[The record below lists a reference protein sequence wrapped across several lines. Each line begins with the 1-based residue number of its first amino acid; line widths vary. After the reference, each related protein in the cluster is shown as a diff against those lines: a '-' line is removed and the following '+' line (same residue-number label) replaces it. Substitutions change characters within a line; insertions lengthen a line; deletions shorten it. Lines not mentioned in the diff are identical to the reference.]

1 MKRSVKRRSGR
12 TAKHAIHVAPHALIQ
27 QGVALHQ
34 TGRLAEAESVYRQLL
49 ALGQDPGVL
58 HLLGVLLSQTSRAGE
73 GVELIRRAVKLAPS
87 VADFR
92 ANLAGVLGSL
102 GRHEEAA
109 EELRAALKLRPGDPH
124 ALNNL
129 GAALEHLE
137 RTDESVA
144 VLKEAVDRH
153 PDFAEAWANL
163 SNALRKNGNA
173 VEAVDAACRAV
184 ALKPDMAE
192 GWHAL
197 GAGLQDKGT
206 GGQGDEGT
214 WERGTQSAI
223 PQHSAPSTQHL
234 PPLDEAIFCLRRAVA
249 LRPEHVESHVSLAG
263 ALLLRGDWEEG
274 FREHEW
280 RRREARFARPHGKP
294 WDLSTTCG
302 RPEEDL
308 AGKRLLL
315 FAEGGLGNAIHYVRY
330 VPMLTKWAA
339 EVIVECHPALA
350 PLLRQVKGIGPVIGF
365 GEKVDSYDLYC
376 PLPSLPALLT
386 STSSVEPGRRG
397 TPPTVEAPYIEP
409 DPARVDRWRER
420 LDALCPRV
428 PLSPCPPVPLSAF
441 RVGVNW
447 LAEQGTAWG
456 RRRSIP
462 LEQFAPLAAVPGV
475 KLVSLQK
482 GWEPVELDA
491 GTRRHGDAGISA
503 TNGVRSSGPLSA
515 PPRLRVPV
523 SVLLGLDDDGGAF
536 LDTAAVIRNL
546 DLVITCDT
554 SIAHL
559 AGALGAEVW
568 VALGAAADWRWMLD
582 KGDTPWYPTMRL
594 FRQRR
599 EGEWGPAF
607 ERMAECLS
615 TRRRGD
621 AETRG
626 PGEAEFNSAIGNRQS
641 AIPETQ
647 HPALGTAHREAFQ
660 RIYEQELWGGGSGH
674 GSRRTT
680 TEPYR
685 NLLQQLL
692 PDKQVERV
700 VDLGCGDW
708 QFSRLIDWEGIEYHG
723 VDVVPA
729 VIEANRQMYGRPNIA
744 FECADIRTW
753 QAPDA
758 DLYILKDVLQHW
770 PDRDIKALLSRM
782 AGRPM
787 LITNSA
793 PTADHIDLDLPG
805 DFRPLDVRR
814 PPFNCAARE
823 LLRYGSISGDGKL
836 VVLT

>member
-1 MKRSVKRRSGR
+1 MKRSAKRRSGR
-12 TAKHAIHVAPHALIQ
+12 TAKHAVQVAPHALIQ

-34 TGRLAEAESVYRQLL
+34 TGRLAEAEATYRRVLSTK
-49 ALGQDPGVL
+49 QDPGVL

-73 GVELIRRAVKLAPS
+73 GVELIRRAVKLAPNIP
-87 VADFR
+87 DFR

-109 EELRAALKLRPGDPH
+109 EEPRAALALRPGDPH

-137 RTDESVA
+137 RTEESIA

-173 VEAVDAACRAV
+173 VEAVGAARRAV
-184 ALKPDMAE
+184 QLKPDMPE

-197 GAGLQDKGT
+197 GGALQERPSPCPPSPCPLP
-206 GGQGDEGT
+206 GGEG
-214 WERGTQSAI
+214 GA
-223 PQHSAPSTQHL
+223 
-234 PPLDEAIFCLRRAVA
+234 LDEAIFCLRRAVA
-249 LRPEHVESHVSLAG
+249 LRPEHVEAHESLAS

-280 RRREARFARPHGKP
+280 RRREARFARPHGRP

-302 RPEEDL
+302 RPEEAL

-330 VPMLTKWAA
+330 VPMLAQWAA
-339 EVIVECHPALA
+339 EVIVECHPALV

-365 GEKVDSYDLYC
+365 GEPIDSYDLYC

-386 STSSVEPGRRG
+386 STRSLRSEHSGSKTVEPGRRG
-397 TPPTVEAPYIEP
+397 TPTVEIPYIEA
-409 DPARVDRWRER
+409 DPARVVRWKQR
-420 LDALCPRV
+420 LDAE
-428 PLSPCPPVPLSAF
+428 SPPSPSGRGQSEGAAALI

-475 KLVSLQK
+475 QLVSLQK
-482 GWEPVELDA
+482 GWEPRPSPCPLPE
-491 GTRRHGDAGISA
+491 GEGIQA
-503 TNGVRSSGPLSA
+503 AVPHF
-515 PPRLRVPV
+515 PV
-523 SVLLGLDDDGGAF
+523 STLPGLDEEGGAF
-536 LDTAAVIRNL
+536 LDTAAVIHNL

-559 AGALGAEVW
+559 AGALGAQVW

-582 KGDTPWYPTMRL
+582 TGDTPWYPTMRL
-594 FRQRR
+594 FRQQR
-599 EGEWGPAF
+599 EGEWQPVF
-607 ERMAECLS
+607 ERMAECL
-615 TRRRGD
+615 T
-621 AETRG
+621 TRG
-626 PGEAEFNSAIGNRQS
+626 QGDNGIPSIPSVSICDPSVAITSALR
-641 AIPETQ
+641 PC
-647 HPALGTAHREAFQ
+647 TAHREAFQ
-660 RIYEQELWGGGSGH
+660 RIYDHQLWGGGSGH

-685 NLLQQLL
+685 QLLQRLL
-692 PDKQVERV
+692 TGKQVERV

-708 QFSRLIDWEGIEYHG
+708 QFSRLIDWDGIQYLG

-729 VIEANRQMYGRPNIA
+729 VIEADRRTHSAANIA
-744 FECADIRTW
+744 FQCADIRTW
-753 QAPDA
+753 HPPDA

-782 AGRPM
+782 AGRRM

-805 DFRPLDVRR
+805 DFRPLDLRR
-814 PPFNCAARE
+814 PPFNYAAQE
-823 LLRYGSISGDGKL
+823 LLRYQSIPGDEKL
-836 VVLT
+836 VLLVAT

>member
-1 MKRSVKRRSGR
+1 MKRSAKRRSGR
-12 TAKHAIHVAPHALIQ
+12 TAKRAVQAAPQPLIQ
-27 QGVALHQ
+27 IAVEHHQ
-34 TGRLAEAESVYRQLL
+34 AGRLSEAESFYRRVLL
-49 ALGQDPGVL
+49 QNQDPGVL
-58 HLLGVLLSQTSRAGE
+58 HLLGVLLSQTSRAEE
-73 GVELIRRAVKLAPS
+73 GVELIRRAVRLAPA
-87 VADFR
+87 VPDFR

-109 EELRAALKLRPGDPH
+109 EELRAALALRPGDPH

-144 VLKEAVDRH
+144 VLKEAVGRH

-173 VEAVDAACRAV
+173 IEAAGAARRAV
-184 ALKPDMAE
+184 RLKPDLPEA
-192 GWHAL
+192 WHSL
-197 GAGLQDKGT
+197 GAALQDT
-206 GGQGDEGT
+206 PASGGLSPCPDSTELVAGPVSLSPCPSSR
-214 WERGTQSAI
+214 ER
-223 PQHSAPSTQHL
+223 
-234 PPLDEAIFCLRRAVA
+234 LDESIFCLRRAVA

-330 VPMLTKWAA
+330 APMLAQWAA
-339 EVIVECHPALA
+339 EVTVECHPGLVQ
-350 PLLRQVKGIGPVIGF
+350 LLRQVKGISPVIGY
-365 GEKVDSYDLYC
+365 GEKIDPYDLYC
-376 PLPSLPALLT
+376 PLPSLPALL
-386 STSSVEPGRRG
+386 SRRG
-397 TPPTVEAPYIEP
+397 TPPTVDVPYIEP
-409 DPARVDRWRER
+409 DPARVERWRQR
-420 LDALCPRV
+420 LDELCPHV
-428 PLSPCPPVPLSAF
+428 PLSPCPPVPLPGF
-441 RVGVNW
+441 RVGINW

-475 KLVSLQK
+475 QLVSLQK
-482 GWEPVELDA
+482 GW
-491 GTRRHGDAGISA
+491 
-503 TNGVRSSGPLSA
+503 A
-515 PPRLRVPV
+515 PPPQPRAAVPHV
-523 SVLLGLDDDGGAF
+523 PITVLPGLDEDGGAF
-536 LDTAAVIRNL
+536 LDTAAAIRNL

-559 AGALGAEVW
+559 AGALGAPVW

-594 FRQRR
+594 FRQQR
-599 EGEWGPAF
+599 EGEWELVF
-607 ERMAECLS
+607 ERMAECLTARQPS
-615 TRRRGD
+615 PCPL
-621 AETRG
+621 AS
-626 PGEAEFNSAIGNRQS
+626 GEGGGAEFNRRSAIGNRQS
-641 AIPETQ
+641 LSTSHLEP
-647 HPALGTAHREAFQ
+647 FQ
-660 RIYEQELWGGGSGH
+660 RIYEQQLWGGGSGH

-685 NLLQQLL
+685 QLLQQLL
-692 PDKQVERV
+692 AEKQVRRV

-708 QFSRLIDWEGIEYHG
+708 QFSRLIDWEGIQYLG

-729 VIEANRQMYGRPNIA
+729 VIEANRKMYGRPNIA
-744 FECADIRTW
+744 FECADVRNW
-753 QAPDA
+753 QATNA

-770 PDRDIKALLSRM
+770 PDCDIKAFLSRM
-782 AGRPM
+782 ADRRM

-793 PTADHIDLDLPG
+793 PSADHVDLDLAG
-805 DFRPLDVRR
+805 EFRPLDLRR
-814 PPFNCAARE
+814 PPFNCAAQE
-823 LLRYGSISGDGKL
+823 LLRYQSIPGDEKL
-836 VVLT
+836 VLLT